1 MSLKLPYQVS
11 HHRCWVSSCSVWC
24 RVVHC
29 TLVHSPVTGSSH
41 AGSWG
46 TRAQPPGN
54 ESGHSRR
61 GPEENT
67 EKRMRRLSHCNHL
80 FTALSPLQHKYGI
93 WKGAL
98 DQKEELG
105 VLKDVRGSESQDYFF
120 PSHAWLQLSRR
131 YLFQKREASE
141 LHPMRT
147 WTLNRVTNRMSKMIS
162 LFSNLLSH

>member
-54 ESGHSRR
+54 ESGLSRR

-80 FTALSPLQHKYGI
+80 FTALSPLQHKYGNMKRCSGSKRGI
-93 WKGAL
+93 GSSKGCQRARIIFFLLML
-98 DQKEELG
+98 DFNYLEG
-105 VLKDVRGSESQDYFF
+105 IYF
-120 PSHAWLQLSRR
+120 
-131 YLFQKREASE
+131 KRERLQSSIQWE
-141 LHPMRT
+141 REH
-147 WTLNRVTNRMSKMIS
+147 WTE
-162 LFSNLLSH
+162 